1 MSKVTHEVRCEQ
13 WTQIIKEC
21 LASGMNKTAWCK
33 ANGIS
38 AKFFFY
44 WQCIL
49 RNETYIEQIQ
59 LPVLKNQKPE
69 TPVAFV
75 ELQAVENASSDTTGF
90 CPDVVIRKNDLI
102 MEVSNTVSAGL
113 LASLGELLHVK

>member
-1 MSKVTHEVRCEQ
+1 MDKVTHEVRCEQ

-38 AKFFFY
+38 AKSFFY
-44 WQCIL
+44 WQRIL
-49 RNETYIEQIQ
+49 RNETYIDQKQ
-59 LPVLKNQKPE
+59 LPALKNQKLE

-75 ELQAVENASSDTTGF
+75 ELQAVENTASGTTGF
-90 CPDVVIRKNDLI
+90 CPDVIIRKNDLI
-102 MEVSNTVSAGL
+102 MEVSNTASTGL

>member
-1 MSKVTHEVRCEQ
+1 MDKVTHEVRCEQ

-38 AKFFFY
+38 AKSFFY
-44 WQCIL
+44 WQRIL
-49 RNETYIEQIQ
+49 RNETYVEQKQ
-59 LPVLKNQKPE
+59 LPVLKNKKPE

-75 ELQAVENASSDTTGF
+75 ELQAVENIPSSTTGF
-90 CPDVVIRKNDLI
+90 CPDVIIRKNDLI
-102 MEVSNTVSAGL
+102 MEVSNTASAGL
-113 LASLGELLHVK
+113 LASLGELFHVK